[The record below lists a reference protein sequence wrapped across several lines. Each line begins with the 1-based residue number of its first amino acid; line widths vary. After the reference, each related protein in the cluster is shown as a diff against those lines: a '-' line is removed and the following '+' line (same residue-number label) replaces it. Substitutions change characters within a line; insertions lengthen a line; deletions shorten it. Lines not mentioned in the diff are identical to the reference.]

1 MRSSE
6 RGMSAVRIR
15 YRKRRNLIC
24 RILRRTAAVIIGIGI
39 IGALGMSW
47 RSLAGMSS
55 IRDAGWVPISLIAMA
70 AGYVIGRTARYIERR
85 RMNLDKTQRKTDKK

>member
-1 MRSSE
+1 MRLSE
-6 RGMSAVRIR
+6 SGCEAMRIR

-47 RSLAGMSS
+47 RSLADMSS
-55 IRDAGWVPISLIAMA
+55 IWDAGWIPISMIAMA

-85 RMNLDKTQRKTDKK
+85 RTIFRNTGKEKHK

>member
-24 RILRRTAAVIIGIGI
+24 RILRRTAAAIIGIGI

-55 IRDAGWVPISLIAMA
+55 IRDAGWIPISLIAMA
-70 AGYVIGRTARYIERR
+70 AGYVIGCTARYIERR
-85 RMNLDKTQRKTDKK
+85 RTIFRDTGKEKHK